1 MAFEK
6 IKKIIAEQLSIEEE
20 EVQLNSTFTDDL
32 GVDSLEIFEI
42 VMSLE
47 DEFNIEIPNEDIEN
61 MKTVGDIVKYVELKI
76 EK

>member
-6 IKKIIAEQLSIEEE
+6 IKKIIAEQLSIEED